1 MRSTLPHTPPGDG
14 ALAAR
19 RGQDRRPPQLILLDA
34 PAPWVCPPLSTW
46 PRLFSVPAG
55 VMRRVFLFPPAA
67 AGYSL
72 SLAARI
78 PPPPSSPAPPPIYL
92 PRTRPPSDRSLP
104 LALTKGQGL
113 WCKRRSLERLRP
125 AALSCPRGSGRG
137 SGSRGR

>member
-78 PPPPSSPAPPPIYL
+78 PPPLLLPRPSSDLSPPHA
-92 PRTRPPSDRSLP
+92 TAVGP
-104 LALTKGQGL
+104 LTPFGLDQG
-113 WCKRRSLERLRP
+113 P
-125 AALSCPRGSGRG
+125 GFVV
-137 SGSRGR
+137 